1 MASPTIKFIKSP
13 SVSVTNGSKI
23 VTLTG
28 DVDTYHVYDGTAI
41 FINNHPPVEGFSGTT
56 VDGSGNSTI
65 TLKDAWTLPSVTGG
79 TLVAF
84 NSNEGLPEAI
94 RRARSIGNLTLT
106 LMTNFETLL
115 NSTSSSVS
123 IDIDGVPT
131 SFVPYKYLENEFESK
146 ITELNNL
153 TGSIN
158 ATTKAE
164 FDRARFNELNN
175 FSVSGVVNVDFDSGY
190 EFQQIN
196 GWQNKFT
203 IKAGKA
209 MIDGIWHKYSSTE
222 IMLPDAPDGL
232 DKKDLSSRFNDL
244 AEATVAGGDELSQS
258 YLDQRCIVY
267 AVQKDTEAPFGS
279 SGTYI
284 QDADNNIYSNDGV
297 LRQRTF
303 EFFSERLLESVSIE
317 GADSYQST
325 INAMTSLGWSQDSD
339 VLGQFKKG
347 DDIAIVFTIVQRRN
361 QGAYHPSYNP
371 EGVAYATDGV
381 DLSNRAFWT
390 DSAAAI
396 TSKQEAF
403 SNACVAANANGSLIS
418 STSSGGRFP
427 RPDGKFYD
435 AIYASD
441 VKDLR
446 MSAKKLP
453 LKEIREKYK
462 RMAIAGEVR
471 GFEGVP
477 LITKARLSDYLS
489 GDDAVNYLSE
499 GKFTLIHNGED
510 HLRLSSPSQVS
521 ALDGLSWI
529 FVKGGVI
536 YRNYAWN
543 NQYHTRIFKWSGGS
557 WGVSTI
563 AELQG
568 EFLAI
573 PYAAPSSGT
582 GLLKSGAVDGA
593 WGYKYKG
600 QLSGAIISNHQQAN
614 PIWTDIIGDPANI
627 AATFPDGVEGQWIPA
642 LPSGVTTAFKLNRKS
657 LNNVVN
663 RAWSDLGDGT
673 DWQSADNIIDVVKNT
688 SATGI
693 PSTAIMLIH
702 YETQAHFTQDD
713 VNSKVVDLGGVWA
726 SNHYQPDWGSALQSS
741 LIGEV
746 GISTTDPRV
755 GYFGEVNGYLLRPT
769 SNDFHPSSSYE
780 PTHKNVVLG
789 GTSTAVKTLDYLSHD
804 NNVAKLCYA
813 YKEMKFDVTW
823 GDNNQF
829 EIYNQSA
836 IITDDNGNS
845 IKVGT
850 SSFDTQFFIDD
861 GGT

>member
-1 MASPTIKFIKSP
+1 MSSPTIKFIKSA

-28 DVDTYHVYDGTAI
+28 SVDTYHVYSGTAI
-41 FINNHPPVEGFSGTT
+41 FIGSNQPVEGFSGTT

-65 TLKDAWTLPSVTGG
+65 TLKDTWTLPTVSDEP
-79 TLVAF
+79 LVAF

-232 DKKDLSSRFNDL
+232 DKKDLSGRFNDL

-381 DLSNRAFWT
+381 DLSNRGFWT

-446 MSAKKLP
+446 MSSKKLP

-477 LITKARLSDYLS
+477 LITKARLSDYLL
-489 GDDAVNYLSE
+489 GDDAINYLSE

-614 PIWTDIIGDPANI
+614 PTWTDIIGDPANI
-627 AATFPDGVEGQWIPA
+627 AATFPDGVEGQWIPFI
-642 LPSGVTTAFKLNRKS
+642 PDGGSKNFSLNRKS
-657 LNNVVN
+657 LGNNETYTLTDDNGVTWLNNVLAVN
-663 RAWSDLGDGT
+663 
-673 DWQSADNIIDVVKNT
+673 NT
-688 SATGI
+688 NNTYTS
-693 PSTAIMLIH
+693 STPESRVQLLH

-713 VNSKVVDLGGVWA
+713 VNSEVLDFGGIYA
-726 SNHYQPDWGSALQSS
+726 SGNNGVNDGAILVSGL
-741 LIGEV
+741 
-746 GISTTDPRV
+746 
-755 GYFGEVNGYLLRPT
+755 VNGAPT
-769 SNDFHPSSSYE
+769 TFDARASINQEISQYRIITGFLYTTPDNPPSHSDI
-780 PTHKNVVLG
+780 NLG
-789 GTSTAVKTLDYLSHD
+789 VNLASKSVKTLDYLSHD

-813 YKEMKFDVTW
+813 YKEMVFDVTW

-829 EIYNQSA
+829 EIADNQNTL
-836 IITDDNGNS
+836 TDDNGNS
-845 IKVGT
+845 VLYGT
-850 SSFDTQFFIDD
+850 ASFDTQYFIAEE
-861 GGT
+861 